1 MIAHKHDRLL
11 RLATEIKTNPQ
22 QTVAGLCHTL
32 GVAKAQLYRDKRAL
46 EEVEF
51 VFNYSRAQRRFLI
64 EKDPYLPVYDLTLT
78 ETFALTMAVRQLSA
92 AGDFILTYDAVEA
105 IKKIVAN
112 APGAQRELLVG
123 CLHDTVLREGFGC
136 QPQVLEDL
144 RRALL
149 EQRRVGIRY
158 TPPAADAPKEYTL
171 DPYQI
176 YFKRRALY
184 LDAYSPEA
192 GTYLVFRVNRISAV
206 RLTGMGFT
214 RHADYN
220 FAQRHRHSFS
230 VFVGDTV
237 QRVRVR
243 FAKRIAPFIREA
255 CWHHSQ
261 QFTEESDG
269 SLRFEVE
276 VNEPR
281 EVGWWVLQWGSEAEV
296 LEPESLRQEL
306 RQTAQRLVA
315 LYAGAQGNNEQ
326 L

>member
-1 MIAHKHDRLL
+1 MY
-11 RLATEIKTNPQ
+11 N
-22 QTVAGLCHTL
+22 
-32 GVAKAQLYRDKRAL
+32 
-46 EEVEF
+46 
-51 VFNYSRAQRRFLI
+51 
-64 EKDPYLPVYDLTLT
+64 LTLT

-92 AGDFILTYDAVEA
+92 AGDFILTYDALEA

-112 APGAQRELLVG
+112 APGAQRELLVA
-123 CLHDTVLREGFGC
+123 CLRDTVLHKGFGC
-136 QPQVLEDL
+136 QQQVLEDL
-144 RRALL
+144 HRALL
-149 EQRRVGIRY
+149 EQRRIVIAY
-158 TPPAADAPKEYTL
+158 TRPADGTPHTYTL

-184 LDAYSPEA
+184 LDAYSPQERA
-192 GTYLVFRVNRISAV
+192 YRVFRVNRISEV
-206 RLTGMGFT
+206 RPTSLLFT

-243 FAKRIAPFIREA
+243 FAKRIAPFIQEA

-261 QFTEESDG
+261 RLSAEPDG
-269 SLRFEVE
+269 SLLFEVE

-281 EVGWWVLQWGSEAEV
+281 EVGWWVLQWGAEAEV

-306 RQTAQRLVA
+306 RETAERLVA
-315 LYAGAQGNNEQ
+315 LYTGAQDDDKRV
-326 L
+326 